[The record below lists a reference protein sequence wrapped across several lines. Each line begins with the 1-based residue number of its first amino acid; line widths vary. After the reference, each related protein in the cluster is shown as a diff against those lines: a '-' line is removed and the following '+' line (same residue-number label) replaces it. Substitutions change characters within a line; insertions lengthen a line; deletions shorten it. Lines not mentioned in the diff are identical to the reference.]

1 MTINQPETSV
11 SVLAGNSRVFIDN
24 EGAIVV
30 EPQLKAF
37 DAALLFASRSRDRHG
52 RLPRISVAFDHRGIF
67 RLQFLAE
74 KLSNS
79 QKRNPRLSHLHPSI
93 MQVFLPLAEK
103 HRIPLSEIHAIHE
116 DSARQHIVHILAAGD
131 IPEAVSRRMVSRSLA
146 DSKPATFGAASDEPT
161 QKLTCAAITKEYF
174 EKAAGDNTG
183 RDAILEVYFEDSAW
197 SRGLAYVRGLQLSH
211 MLGVSTAIR
220 LNMVNPAGEV
230 SRGDLVK
237 VDALTRAD
245 EQETHSALQG

>member
-11 SVLAGNSRVFIDN
+11 SVLAGNSRVFIDKD
-24 EGAIVV
+24 GGIVV
-30 EPQLKAF
+30 EAQLKAF
-37 DAALLFASRSRDRHG
+37 EAALVFAKRSRDQHG
-52 RLPRISVAFDHRGIF
+52 QLPRLSVAFDHRGIF
-67 RLQFLAE
+67 RLQFLADN
-74 KLSNS
+74 LTNS

-93 MQVFLPLAEK
+93 VQVFQPIADR
-103 HRIPLSEIHAIHE
+103 HGIPLGDIHAIHE

-146 DSKPATFGAASDEPT
+146 DSKPATFGAAADEPA

-174 EKAAGDNTG
+174 EKAAGDHTG
-183 RDAILEVYFEDSAW
+183 RDGILEVYFEDTAW

-220 LNMVNPAGEV
+220 LNMVNAAGEV
-230 SRGDLVK
+230 SQGDLVK
-237 VDALTRAD
+237 VDALAQAD
-245 EQETHSALQG
+245 APEENATLQG